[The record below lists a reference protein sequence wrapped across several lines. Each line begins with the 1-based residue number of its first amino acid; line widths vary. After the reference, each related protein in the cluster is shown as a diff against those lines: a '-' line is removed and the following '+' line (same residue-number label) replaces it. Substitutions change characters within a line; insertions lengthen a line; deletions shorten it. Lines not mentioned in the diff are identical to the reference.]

1 MSRVRGFLGRE
12 RLDQM
17 TAPPNFDTFKAIMV
31 VQHSPKA
38 AGTRDRL
45 TRLLRL
51 QGESAVGAL
60 AGQLR
65 LTTMAVRK
73 HLDSLEAVGL
83 VQYRTEARPIG
94 RPRRL
99 YALTAAAS
107 GLFPQAYEELAADL
121 LAHLRAV
128 GGDAAVGVFFERRAH
143 RLQERYG
150 RTLGNLPLPERAR
163 QLAELREADGFMACC
178 WQEADGTI
186 SLSEHNCP
194 FRTIVE
200 ANPEIC
206 AAEMEL
212 FRAILGGEVQRRRWM
227 PEAGNACEFVIGAP
241 AGGSRAASSG

>member
-1 MSRVRGFLGRE
+1 
-12 RLDQM
+12 M
-17 TAPPNFDTFKAIMV
+17 TARPIFDTFKAIMV
-31 VQHSPKA
+31 VQHSPKE

-60 AGQLR
+60 AGQLE
-65 LTTMAVRK
+65 LTRMAVRK

-99 YALTAAAS
+99 YSLTAAAS
-107 GLFPQAYEELAADL
+107 ALFPQAYEELAADL
-121 LAHLRAV
+121 LAHLRAES
-128 GGDAAVGVFFERRAH
+128 GDAAVEAFFQKRAH

-150 RTLGNLPLPERAR
+150 RSLDNLLLPERAR
-163 QLAELREADGFMACC
+163 QLAKLREADGFMACC
-178 WQEADGTI
+178 RQEADGTI

-206 AAEMEL
+206 AAEMDL
-212 FRAILGGEVQRRRWM
+212 FRAILGGEVQRRLWM

-241 AGGSRAASSG
+241 AAGSGPASGG